1 MATIGDKKVSLAL
14 QDGSS
19 INLNKPKVLPASITK
34 IADIKEPG
42 WYIGGTVAGTAP
54 QSLEDESKPV
64 ATTVDSDNGIAAQSN
79 ESDSIFKLYD
89 DSEINYVITDA
100 PFENLLTS
108 KIFILYVYPI
118 ISKSTGSNAVD
129 GNDPDISGFGYLL
142 MTRYGNLHIGTRTT
156 NAEVITWDQIATRHD
171 INHIIEYFQQY
182 YIIDNL
188 TSTDTD
194 KALSANQGKVL
205 KDIVDG
211 LNNEYG
217 TKIKIGDD
225 FNKIWKKGFY
235 YTEGHTK
242 GEILHAPETVI
253 PSFDDGWNSGMLFY
267 VHPSIVNDAY
277 DDSGDGNATKM
288 LVIAHQY
295 LLSYERANTS
305 EHLLQYAAYAS
316 RTIRVIVNI
325 ADGSV
330 SEYQGCNSEQDWRVM
345 VADNLTTNDSST
357 ALSAAQGKVLND
369 KVETKMNTPIYSST
383 DLTPGV
389 SDLADGQIYIVYY
402 N

>member
-64 ATTVDSDNGIAAQSN
+64 ATTADSDNGIAAQSN

-188 TSTDTD
+188 ISTNTD

-205 KDIVDG
+205 KDLVDKKLGPDDVVTHMSTVLSENNNLDFDTLATGIYRVAFSDDSAWTDTEKHHPLSGDSTQYGALIVMVYDDNIAEQIYLSHAPSNTIYCRHRGG
-211 LNNEYG
+211 LND
-217 TKIKIGDD
+217 TWSD
-225 FNKIWKKGFY
+225 W
-235 YTEGHTK
+235 T
-242 GEILHAPETVI
+242 
-253 PSFDDGWNSGMLFY
+253 
-267 VHPSIVNDAY
+267 SI
-277 DDSGDGNATKM
+277 
-288 LVIAHQY
+288 
-295 LLSYERANTS
+295 AN
-305 EHLLQYAAYAS
+305 QK
-316 RTIRVIVNI
+316 
-325 ADGSV
+325 SV
-330 SEYQGCNSEQDWRVM
+330 D
-345 VADNLTTNDSST
+345 
-357 ALSAAQGKVLND
+357 
-369 KVETKMNTPIYSST
+369 TKMNTPIYSST
-383 DLTPGV
+383 DLTPGT

>member
-19 INLNKPKVLPASITK
+19 INLNKPKVLPDTITK
-34 IADIKEPG
+34 FADITEIG
-42 WYIGGTVAGTAP
+42 WYEGTITPSGQFPNRTC
-54 QSLEDESKPV
+54 QI
-64 ATTVDSDNGIAAQSN
+64 SDCP
-79 ESDSIFKLYD
+79 D
-89 DSEINYVITDA
+89 
-100 PFENLLTS
+100 
-108 KIFILYVYPI
+108 ILPSYPYCFTLFVFNSRLNASTGMSYVY
-118 ISKSTGSNAVD
+118 
-129 GNDPDISGFGYLL
+129 FGYDSVYVGNGYVDNDSNFIIMWRLL
-142 MTRYGNLHIGTRTT
+142 SSKE
-156 NAEVITWDQIATRHD
+156 EVLKDLVV
-171 INHIIEYFQQY
+171 
-182 YIIDNL
+182 DNL
-188 TSTDTD
+188 TSTSTD
-194 KALSANQGKVL
+194 KALSANQGKIL

-225 FNKIWKKGFY
+225 FDKIWKKGFY
-235 YTEGHTK
+235 YTEGHSE

-253 PSFDDGWNSGMLFY
+253 PSFADGTNSGMLFY
-267 VHPSIVNDAY
+267 VHPVIVNDAY
-277 DDSGDGNATKM
+277 DDTGDGKATKM
-288 LVIAHQY
+288 LVIANQY
-295 LLSYERANTS
+295 LLSYERSNAS
-305 EHLLQYAAYAS
+305 EHLLQYDAYAS

-330 SEYQGCNSEQDWRVM
+330 SEYQGCNSEHDWRVM

-369 KVETKMNTPIYSST
+369 KVEAKMNAPIYSST
-383 DLTPGV
+383 DLTPGT